1 MSRAA
6 NCGTISGLVR
16 NDARNVDTKGNQGE
30 QMTAYG
36 KINRHQMKRLQTLYG
51 QLATHTQE
59 GSDRASRMQW
69 ASSQVGHTLSSF
81 ADLTFDEAK
90 QLIDGLQGQLGVKAP
105 VRKRLP
111 RTDARRAGLDGRKD
125 GAEFAS
131 TPQVVTKA
139 DLSVIE
145 SYWLRLGWTRIQFDA
160 WISSSRSPLRGSKQI
175 RTTADANRVRWALKG
190 MLVQKGLWTQ
200 HPQKTRRSA

>member
-1 MSRAA
+1 MSLAA
-6 NCGTISGLVR
+6 SCATRSGPGK

-30 QMTAYG
+30 QMTTYG
-36 KINRHQMKRLQTLYG
+36 RINPQQMKRLQTLYG
-51 QLATHTQE
+51 QMAKHTME
-59 GSDRASRMQW
+59 GSDRVARVQW
-69 ASSQVGHTLSSF
+69 ASGLIGRTLNSF
-81 ADLTFDEAK
+81 SDLTFDEAK

-105 VRKRLP
+105 LRKRLP

-131 TPQVVTKA
+131 APQVVTAA

-145 SYWLRLGWTRIQFDA
+145 SYWLRLGWTRVQFDA
-160 WISSSRSPLRGSKQI
+160 WIGSPRSPLGKARQI
-175 RTTADANRVRWALKG
+175 RTVADANRVRWALKG

-200 HPQKTRRSA
+200 APQKARRSA